1 MDIAN
6 ARALHD
12 QLLGSKPE
20 GASHNADICQFCVAD
35 KATSTE
41 PTVPDPS
48 RPVRGPD
55 VSDTQPNTTE
65 HGGRDTNPMSDTI
78 STETHEALVKTKVA
92 DAVAATEAALATKT
106 QEAASE
112 KARAD
117 KAETELAAALADNA
131 KLNADLDTAQVTIK
145 AANDKASQLEADL
158 AAKDQAAAKEKLAT
172 ERASQVRN
180 LKVFED
186 AYVDEK
192 ASVWADVAEEDWNA
206 RLDEWAKIRPAST
219 EPVKTDTASVMTG
232 TTGDITKD
240 PEPGS
245 DAAAETKPSARRAV
259 LGLASA

>member
-1 MDIAN
+1 M
-6 ARALHD
+6 HD
-12 QLLGSKPE
+12 QLLGSRPE
-20 GASHNADICQFCVAD
+20 GASHNAEICQFCVAD
-35 KATSTE
+35 KATQAE

-48 RPVRGPD
+48 RSTRGPD
-55 VSDTQPNTTE
+55 VSDDNPTTPE
-65 HGGRDTNPMSDTI
+65 GRDTNPMTDTI

-117 KAETELAAALADNA
+117 KAETELETVKADNA
-131 KLNADLDTAQVTIK
+131 KINGELDTATLNLK
-145 AANDKASQLEADL
+145 AAQDKASQLEADL
-158 AAKDQAAAKEKLAT
+158 AAKDEASAKEKLAT

-186 AYVDEK
+186 SYVDER
-192 ASVWADVAEEDWNA
+192 ASIWADVAEADWNA

-219 EPVKTDTASVMTG
+219 EPANTDAASAMTG
-232 TTGDITKD
+232 TTGDLTKE
-240 PEPGS
+240 PEKGT
-245 DAAAETKPSARRAV
+245 DAAADSKPSARRAV